1 MVFKFLDIDQ
11 RENSS
16 KNSAFKKSGGKG
28 ADRKLVRRRFHAS
41 NTVNQIISFVAT
53 QSAIPCSSPHF
64 EVVRAYPTLSL
75 SAAELRDATI
85 EEIGL
90 ESNSLL
96 SVRFLPSS

>member
-11 RENSS
+11 PENSS
-16 KNSAFKKSGGKG
+16 KDNALKKSAGKG

-41 NTVNQIISFVAT
+41 NTVKQIISFVAT
-53 QSAIPCSSPHF
+53 QSAIPCSPNF